1 MSTRSLVLALH
12 AHAIVVERFR
22 RLTREEECARIL
34 KVSGEDGY
42 EMAYR
47 VLDAQFKLLHDRA
60 QLLLGLCGVLV
71 STSVVLMTGKIIAR
85 SVLNQQL
92 ISPLL
97 VAAGA
102 AAIGAAAIVVGGVLR
117 IRWMSELPGDDL
129 RGWVMG
135 SLRYR
140 DSKTFAHH
148 TSIVLLLLSM
158 ALFQAATLLAWMR

>member
-1 MSTRSLVLALH
+1 MPH
-12 AHAIVVERFR
+12 PIVSVRFQ

-34 KVSGEDGY
+34 EVSGEGGY
-42 EMAYR
+42 EIAYR

-102 AAIGAAAIVVGGVLR
+102 TAIGAAAIVVGGVLR
-117 IRWMSELPGDDL
+117 IRWMSELPGNDL
-129 RGWVMG
+129 REWVMG

-140 DSKTFAHH
+140 DSKAFAHR
-148 TSIVLLLLSM
+148 TSIVLLLASM
-158 ALFQAATLLAWMR
+158 ALFQAAALLAWLR

>member
-1 MSTRSLVLALH
+1 MSTHQLVPALH
-12 AHAIVVERFR
+12 SQAVVFERFE
-22 RLTREEECARIL
+22 RLTREEECDRIL
-34 KVSGEDGY
+34 QISGSGGY

-85 SVLNQQL
+85 SVLHQQL

-102 AAIGAAAIVVGGVLR
+102 AAIAAAAIIVGGVLR
-117 IRWMSELPGDDL
+117 IRWMSELPGTGV
-129 RGWVMG
+129 REWVMR
-135 SLRYR
+135 SLQYR
-140 DSKTFAHH
+140 DSKTFAHR
-148 TSIVLLLLSM
+148 TSIMLLLLSM
-158 ALFQAATLLAWMR
+158 AMFQVSALLAWMR